1 MRRCPQFQTS
11 QAAGLQLHK
20 VRATSKFRRSLFDH
34 LKPEEALAARILLKL
49 EERCGFN
56 GRVSKR
62 DLEREMNANK
72 QPRWAQ
78 AWQLLIRDKYIR
90 VSAGPNRQQFIDV
103 LQIPDRLRP
112 RETIKKPCRPRRRR
126 KRTEWFNER
135 LPEFLRRD
143 GYEQAAEAIEAM
155 GLVDD

>member
-1 MRRCPQFQTS
+1 MRQ
-11 QAAGLQLHK
+11 K
-20 VRATSKFRRSLFDH
+20 VFGH
-34 LKPEEALAARILLKL
+34 LKNEEALAARILLVL

-72 QPRWAQ
+72 RPLWAE
-78 AWQLLIRDKYIR
+78 AWQLLIRDKCIR

-103 LQIPDRLRP
+103 LKVPDRLRP
-112 RETIKKPCRPRRRR
+112 RETIKKPRQPRRRR
-126 KRTEWFNER
+126 KRTEWFKER